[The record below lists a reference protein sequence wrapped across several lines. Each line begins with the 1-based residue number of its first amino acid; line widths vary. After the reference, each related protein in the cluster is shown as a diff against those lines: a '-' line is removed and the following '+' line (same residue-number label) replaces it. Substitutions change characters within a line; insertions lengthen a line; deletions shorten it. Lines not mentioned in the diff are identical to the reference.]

1 MFIIFMKSKFFYF
14 IDVTKLKNKKINNII
29 AWTHLEPILGLK
41 TISQIHFKLVYFYLK
56 LDLLRV
62 ENGLG
67 IRKNPPPCHPYF
79 LAHHPLFM
87 YIYKLGSVLC
97 KDYTNVMIILLFTRI
112 MKFFILLYYYAIVNQ
127 NHTRE

>member
-1 MFIIFMKSKFFYF
+1 MFIIFMKNKVFYF
-14 IDVTKLKNKKINNII
+14 IYVTKLKNKKINNII
-29 AWTHLEPILGLK
+29 TWTHLEPILGLK

-87 YIYKLGSVLC
+87 YIQVRQCFMQRLYKC
-97 KDYTNVMIILLFTRI
+97 DDYIII
-112 MKFFILLYYYAIVNQ
+112 YKNYEIFILLYYYATINQ
-127 NHTRE
+127 NHTHE